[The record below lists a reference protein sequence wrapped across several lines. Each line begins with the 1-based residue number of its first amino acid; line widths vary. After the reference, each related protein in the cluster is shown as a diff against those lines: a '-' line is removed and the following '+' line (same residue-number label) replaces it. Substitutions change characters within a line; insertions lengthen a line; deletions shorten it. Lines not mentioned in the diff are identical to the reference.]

1 MFFTCAP
8 ASPGAGRPKIRAP
21 RRRRKTLTVD
31 IHCHYISKRADEIA
45 APHFSIEKEP
55 TLAFATDLTRKINQA
70 QKAAVAAKM
79 TDAQIRLAAMDA
91 QGIDV
96 QAISPAPTQYFY
108 WLSPELGRA
117 TCRLINDELAGFAAA
132 HPDRFVAM
140 GTVPLQDVRLAVAE
154 MERCVR
160 DLDMRGIEISSHV
173 NGEELASGRLDP
185 FFARAE
191 ELDVLL
197 FLHPL
202 GFTEGRRLAKHYFNN
217 VIGNPLESTI
227 ALGHLIFEGTLE
239 RYRGL
244 KICIA
249 HGGGY
254 LPTYIGRMDHAHAA
268 RDDCR
273 VCIARKPS
281 DYLRQIYVD
290 TVMFDPDQLRYVAQK
305 LGPEHVLL
313 GTDYPYDMA
322 ESDPIRFIDA
332 TAGLDARARAD
343 IKGMNAARLLKL
355 DLAGARHPRASRP

>member
-8 ASPGAGRPKIRAP
+8 ATPGAAGPSVRAP
-21 RRRRKTLTVD
+21 RRRKTLTVD
-31 IHCHYISKRADEIA
+31 IHCHYISRRAEEIA

-79 TDAQIRLAAMDA
+79 SDAQIRLSAMDA

-108 WLSPELGRA
+108 WLPPELGRE

-140 GTVPLQDVRLAVAE
+140 GTVPLQDTRLAIAE
-154 MERCVR
+154 MDRCVR
-160 DLDMRGIEISSHV
+160 DLGMRGIEISSHV

-191 ELDVLL
+191 ALDVLL

-202 GFTEGRRLAKHYFNN
+202 GFTEGRRLARHYFNN

-239 RYRGL
+239 RHRGL

-254 LPTYIGRMDHAHAA
+254 LPTYIGRMDHAHGA
-268 RDDCR
+268 REDCR
-273 VCIARKPS
+273 VHIQRKPS

-290 TVMFDPDQLRYVAQK
+290 TVMFDPGQLRDVVRR
-305 LGPEHVLL
+305 LGSEHVLL

-322 ESDPIRFIDA
+322 EADPAGFVDA
-332 TAGLDARARAD
+332 AGLNARQRAD
-343 IKGMNAARLLKL
+343 VKGLNAARLLKL
-355 DLAGARHPRASRP
+355 GAVPAQGGR